1 MIKSISEFI
10 AWWCDAFDKAG
21 VDPCGACKEFSFAQR
36 RSSCSLARGGEKS
49 RRPVSRTRRF
59 VMITSQHAG
68 QVITFYSFKG
78 GTGRSMAVWP
88 ISLCSWRGTNGQQR
102 VLMMDWDLEAPGLH
116 RFFQDQ
122 LRPVTDKG
130 RDATQVVDERL
141 GLIDLFLE
149 LDSSLRGSSCREE
162 DAHRLLSQID
172 LDRYILQTRVPGL
185 HLLKAG
191 RFDSCYISRVSSFQW
206 DAF

>member
-1 MIKSISEFI
+1 
-10 AWWCDAFDKAG
+10 
-21 VDPCGACKEFSFAQR
+21 
-36 RSSCSLARGGEKS
+36 
-49 RRPVSRTRRF
+49 
-59 VMITSQHAG
+59 MITSQHAG

-78 GTGRSMAVWP
+78 GTGRSMALANLAV
-88 ISLCSWRGTNGQQR
+88 LLAKNLTGQQR

-162 DAHRLLSQID
+162 DRASAVIADKSRPLHSADKGAGSPLAQSRSLRFLLYLKSQQ
-172 LDRYILQTRVPGL
+172 LPVGCVLRKNPLV
-185 HLLKAG
+185 K
-191 RFDSCYISRVSSFQW
+191 SRPSRTT
-206 DAF
+206 